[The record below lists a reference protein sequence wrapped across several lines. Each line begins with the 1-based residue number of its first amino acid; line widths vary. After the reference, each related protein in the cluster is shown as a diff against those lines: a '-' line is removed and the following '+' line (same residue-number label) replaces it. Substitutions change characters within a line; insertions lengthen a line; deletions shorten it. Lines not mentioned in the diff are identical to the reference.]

1 MCRYKYVDYVHVYA
15 ECLFQTSTHTER
27 TPARARG
34 RHTPRKSTG
43 RRRPGRGPAR
53 ANAATQLPLVSEICP
68 FVIKATS
75 FECLMY
81 FLKIK
86 FIFRNEAFPVF
97 HYQQFKKKNPQPQTI
112 SLFLSLLIPAE
123 VIYIFFFWRQ
133 ISSTFRIK
141 LYVETW
147 MLNSDYIYS
156 IYSIWD
162 RRVSDGLMALCKT
175 WVRELPQN
183 LNLSFQQYRYLAHWQ
198 FCEPFCFYN
207 ELLMPAM
214 DSNYFT
220 VFKIYS

>member
-1 MCRYKYVDYVHVYA
+1 MK
-15 ECLFQTSTHTER
+15 LFQYSTTS
-27 TPARARG
+27 
-34 RHTPRKSTG
+34 S
-43 RRRPGRGPAR
+43 
-53 ANAATQLPLVSEICP
+53 L
-68 FVIKATS
+68 
-75 FECLMY
+75 
-81 FLKIK
+81 
-86 FIFRNEAFPVF
+86 
-97 HYQQFKKKNPQPQTI
+97 KKKKI
-112 SLFLSLLIPAE
+112 HSHKLFRYFCHSSSQLRLFTF
-123 VIYIFFFWRQ
+123 FFFWRQ

-162 RRVSDGLMALCKT
+162 RHVSDGLMALCKT
-175 WVRELPQN
+175 WVRELPQY

-198 FCEPFCFYN
+198 FCEPFRFYN

>member
-1 MCRYKYVDYVHVYA
+1 MK
-15 ECLFQTSTHTER
+15 LFQYSTTS
-27 TPARARG
+27 
-34 RHTPRKSTG
+34 S
-43 RRRPGRGPAR
+43 
-53 ANAATQLPLVSEICP
+53 L
-68 FVIKATS
+68 
-75 FECLMY
+75 
-81 FLKIK
+81 
-86 FIFRNEAFPVF
+86 
-97 HYQQFKKKNPQPQTI
+97 KKKKI
-112 SLFLSLLIPAE
+112 HSHKLFRYFCHSSSQLRLFTF
-123 VIYIFFFWRQ
+123 FFFWRQ

-162 RRVSDGLMALCKT
+162 RHVSDGLMALCKT
-175 WVRELPQN
+175 WVRELPQY